1 MDAVALA
8 FVKRV
13 YINFAR
19 REPACLSKVING
31 PINICFCFF
40 GIVPKGEDLEVVWI
54 LLVRKR
60 AEEKQVREN
69 PIRWIVAL
77 PSGVK
82 PNDILW
88 EPTE

>member
-1 MDAVALA
+1 M
-8 FVKRV
+8 
-13 YINFAR
+13 
-19 REPACLSKVING
+19 
-31 PINICFCFF
+31 
-40 GIVPKGEDLEVVWI
+40 VWI